1 MDLNRIIIAGSRT
14 LEDMPYSDFA
24 ETVSGFISN
33 LSNLSG
39 GVEIVSGTARG
50 PDSMG
55 ERYAYEYG
63 IKCVRFPAKWDL
75 YKNAAGM
82 IRNQMMSWYGT
93 HLLAFHDGVSSG
105 TKGMIRIAENDG
117 LVVVVKTCE
126 KPEKP
131 QRQSHDKLKRIDNR

>member
-39 GVEIVSGTARG
+39 GVEVVSGTARG
-50 PDSMG
+50 PDTMG
-55 ERYAYEYG
+55 ERYARENG

-75 YKNAAGM
+75 YGKAAGM

-93 HLLAFHDGVSSG
+93 HLLAFHDGSSFG
-105 TKGMIRIAENDG
+105 TKAMIEMAKKDG
-117 LVVVVKTCE
+117 LSVAVKVCE
-126 KPEKP
+126 RYKPKMRKTP
-131 QRQSHDKLKRIDNR
+131 